1 MIKTVKTT
9 PFTCQKPGTSG
20 LRKPTKKFQ
29 ETNYT
34 ENFIAAILKNIE
46 TPNAHLVVGGD
57 GRYFMPEA
65 ISKIIAQ
72 AAADKNVTKLTIGQ
86 NGLLSTPAAS
96 NLVRKLK
103 ATGAILLTA
112 SHNPGGPDNDFGIKF
127 NCSNGGP
134 APGPVTDRIFENS
147 KTLDSYLVADI
158 SVDLSV
164 KKNHEFDVE
173 GKNFVVEIIDSV
185 DAYAEMFQM
194 IFDFEKIKNLFTQ
207 GFKVRFDCMHAVNG
221 PYAKRLLIEILGAPE
236 SSVVNSTPSPTF
248 NNGHPDPNLTYAK
261 SLVDFMKANPEYSL
275 GVAFDGDGDRNMIL
289 GASGFFVTPSDSLA
303 LIAEHGN
310 NCIPYFQAAGGI
322 KGIARSMP
330 TSSAADKVAKAL
342 DVENFE
348 VPTGW
353 KFFGSLMDE
362 GKISLCGEESFGTG
376 SDHIREKDGLWAAFA
391 WLSILAEQYPHF
403 AVKDLVEEHWKSFG
417 RFYYSRWDYENLSS
431 EQGSQIFNG
440 LDEMSQNFEKETIY
454 GDLSLTGIKNFSY
467 TDLDGSVASKQGI
480 IMTFAKNGVY
490 HGRAIVRKSGTG
502 SSGATIRLYLEK
514 YDSTNI
520 DSDVQA
526 AVKSLR
532 ESADLI
538 SGISKISGRKEPTV
552 IT

>member
-1 MIKTVKTT
+1 
-9 PFTCQKPGTSG
+9 
-20 LRKPTKKFQ
+20 
-29 ETNYT
+29 
-34 ENFIAAILKNIE
+34 
-46 TPNAHLVVGGD
+46 
-57 GRYFMPEA
+57 
-65 ISKIIAQ
+65 
-72 AAADKNVTKLTIGQ
+72 
-86 NGLLSTPAAS
+86 
-96 NLVRKLK
+96 
-103 ATGAILLTA
+103 
-112 SHNPGGPDNDFGIKF
+112 
-127 NCSNGGP
+127 
-134 APGPVTDRIFENS
+134 
-147 KTLDSYLVADI
+147 
-158 SVDLSV
+158 
-164 KKNHEFDVE
+164 
-173 GKNFVVEIIDSV
+173 
-185 DAYAEMFQM
+185 
-194 IFDFEKIKNLFTQ
+194 
-207 GFKVRFDCMHAVNG
+207 
-221 PYAKRLLIEILGAPE
+221 
-236 SSVVNSTPSPTF
+236 
-248 NNGHPDPNLTYAK
+248 
-261 SLVDFMKANPEYSL
+261 
-275 GVAFDGDGDRNMIL
+275 MIL

-322 KGIARSMP
+322 KGIAGSMP

-431 EQGSQIFNG
+431 EQGSQIFNR
-440 LDEMSQNFEKETIY
+440 LDEMSQNFENETIY
-454 GDLSLTGIKNFSY
+454 GDLTLTDIKNFSY
-467 TDLDGSVASKQGI
+467 TDLDGSVASKQGF